1 MTDPC
6 PDPLS
11 IDDLL
16 HAISL
21 ATAIPSDGIICMTGD
36 GAQLNDD
43 LLSTLSSEDQGQAT
57 VSAAAEPV
65 DGAFPMCLLSSP
77 TSLWPAR
84 IGILCLQSRLS
95 LYGRRCTVS

>member
-1 MTDPC
+1 MLSSGRLLSGGAKTDPR
-6 PDPLS
+6 PRPLS

-43 LLSTLSSEDQGQAT
+43 LLSTLSAEQHGETT
-57 VSAAAEPV
+57 VSADAEPL
-65 DGAFPMCLLSSP
+65 D
-77 TSLWPAR
+77 
-84 IGILCLQSRLS
+84 
-95 LYGRRCTVS
+95 